1 MQIVFH
7 LGAHCTDE
15 DRLLRTLLRNRGTLA
30 GAGVAVPPPG
40 RYRPMLRDTLNALRG
55 RSAPREVQEQIL
67 DAALDDQKAHRIVLS
82 NETMLG
88 VPQRVV
94 SDQGF
99 LSSAGRRA
107 AALAGLFPDDEVSFF
122 LALRNPATLIP
133 ALLRR
138 NPDLTFPALMADTR
152 PEDLLWTP
160 VVEAIRDAAPEA
172 RLTVW
177 CNEDSALLWPDLL
190 RALAGLGEDTVL
202 EGDDEMAA
210 QLMPAE
216 ATAQMRAYLA
226 EHPPLS
232 ARHRRRVTAVF
243 LERFARPEAIE
254 EDVAVPGWTETV
266 IDRITARYEADW
278 DRIRG
283 LPGITALDP

>member
-99 LSSAGRRA
+99 LASAGRRA

-152 PEDLLWTP
+152 PDDLLWTP

-226 EHPPLS
+226 EHRPLS

-243 LERFARPEAIE
+243 LERFALPEAIE
-254 EDVAVPGWTETV
+254 EDVAVPGWTEAV

-278 DRIRG
+278 DRIRS